1 MDRGFSFQLFLIFG
15 ADDIFV
21 AYIVVVAGLF
31 WLDGWWKELVFF
43 VPRCWAVERQAI
55 PYFHDCWTPTFSYI
69 RSLCVFFFSVFIVL
83 IDYTVGLFED
93 IAFGCR

>member
-1 MDRGFSFQLFLIFG
+1 MAVIDGPRLFLSTLLEIFG

-43 VPRCWAVERQAI
+43 VP
-55 PYFHDCWTPTFSYI
+55 
-69 RSLCVFFFSVFIVL
+69 
-83 IDYTVGLFED
+83 
-93 IAFGCR
+93 

>member
-21 AYIVVVAGLF
+21 AYVVVAGLF

-43 VPRCWAVERQAI
+43 VP
-55 PYFHDCWTPTFSYI
+55 
-69 RSLCVFFFSVFIVL
+69 
-83 IDYTVGLFED
+83 
-93 IAFGCR
+93 

>member
-43 VPRCWAVERQAI
+43 VP
-55 PYFHDCWTPTFSYI
+55 
-69 RSLCVFFFSVFIVL
+69 
-83 IDYTVGLFED
+83 
-93 IAFGCR
+93 